1 MIAILQRNGFTVVI
15 LVHAGTQNVQQILE
29 TIIQGAVAFP
39 DSSVNCLNYLIFSA
53 MNDYFICAIL
63 LGAKDMLWNFEKVNR
78 SLG

>member
-39 DSSVNCLNYLIFSA
+39 DPSVNCLNYLIFSA

-63 LGAKDMLWNFEKVNR
+63 LGTKDMLWNFEKVNR

>member
-1 MIAILQRNGFTVVI
+1 MIAILQRNGFTVTI

-39 DSSVNCLNYLIFSA
+39 DPSVNCLNQFSA

-63 LGAKDMLWNFEKVNR
+63 LGTKDMLWDFEKVNR

>member
-63 LGAKDMLWNFEKVNR
+63 LGTKDMLWNFEKVNR